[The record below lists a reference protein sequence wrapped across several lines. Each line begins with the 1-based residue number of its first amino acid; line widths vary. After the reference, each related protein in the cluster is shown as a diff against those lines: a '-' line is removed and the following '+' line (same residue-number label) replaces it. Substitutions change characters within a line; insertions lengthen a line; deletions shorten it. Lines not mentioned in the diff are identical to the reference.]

1 MVKPFITLFLEREN
15 GSYKNR
21 YAEYYTVNSNFKSPY
36 FDEIKKLF
44 DKKLS
49 QVKMEHITYG

>member
-1 MVKPFITLFLEREN
+1 MVKPFITLFLECEN
-15 GSYKNR
+15 GNYKNR
-21 YAEYYTVNSNFKSPY
+21 YAEYYTVNSNFRSPY

-49 QVKMEHITYG
+49 